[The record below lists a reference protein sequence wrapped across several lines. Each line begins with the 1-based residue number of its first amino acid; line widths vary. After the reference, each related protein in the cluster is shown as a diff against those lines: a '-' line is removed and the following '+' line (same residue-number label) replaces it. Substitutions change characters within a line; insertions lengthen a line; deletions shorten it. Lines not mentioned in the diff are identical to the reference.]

1 MKFFLAFSLV
11 AVLGAQPTGR
21 EVMEMLDEQA
31 EPKDVVSTTTMTL
44 TKNVRGKERSRV
56 RAITRS
62 QKFYESGDFSSKTLI
77 RFQKP
82 ADVKG
87 TGLLMWEYSDADK
100 DSDQWLYLPALQKS
114 KRIISNQK
122 NQSFMGSDFSYE
134 DMEGRGIGED
144 SYKLLGEE
152 GILDEPCYKVEAVPV
167 ETGTYA
173 RRIIWVEKRR
183 SVMRKVEFY
192 DKKDRLLK
200 VMTIPEIRKDGD
212 YWTILKMEM
221 ENVQK
226 PHRTTLEVSDLSY
239 DSGIEDS
246 FFTERYL
253 KRAR

>member
-1 MKFFLAFSLV
+1 MKILTLV
-11 AVLGAQPTGR
+11 LFVGALLAQPTGR
-21 EVMEMLDEQA
+21 EVMEKLDDQA
-31 EPKDVVSTTTMTL
+31 EPKDVVSTTNMTL
-44 TKNVRGKERSRV
+44 TKMVRGKERSRV

-62 QKFYESGDFSSKTLI
+62 QKFYDSGDFSSKTLI

-87 TGLLMWEYSDADK
+87 TGLLMWEYRDSEK

-122 NQSFMGSDFSYE
+122 SQSFMGSDFSYE
-134 DMEGRGIGED
+134 DMEGRDLDED
-144 SYKLLGEE
+144 TYNLLGEE
-152 GILDEPCYKVEAVPV
+152 DVAGDACYKVEAVPV
-167 ETGTYA
+167 EKGNYA
-173 RRIIWVEKRR
+173 RRIVWVEKMR

-212 YWTILKMEM
+212 YWTILRMEM

-226 PHRTTLEVSDLSY
+226 PHRTMLEVSDVVY

-246 FFTERYL
+246 FFSERYL
-253 KRAR
+253 KRVR